1 MKLDFRA
8 LFKTSTLYLR
18 RSILTKW
25 CSTHFFISRLY
36 LHAFLSWVAGVGGT
50 RLAEDEVVRAEQ
62 LPERARAHGVHRA
75 RLEVHEDR
83 ARDVAAARRLV
94 ENGFGGGGGT
104 SEFEKGYSA
113 WPMARP
119 TQRAWPMARPILHR
133 SVGSE
138 NSKWTSLKYTLMRSS
153 CRSESP
159 WYVPVG
165 SMPCSSEITCE
176 NGLASSYPG
185 SSFESGTLL
194 CSCNQVIRIQ

>member
-1 MKLDFRA
+1 MLPAMKSLRVRVRVKMRVSRFPLPSQSMSMVPTVVSEA
-8 LFKTSTLYLR
+8 LA
-18 RSILTKW
+18 I
-25 CSTHFFISRLY
+25 
-36 LHAFLSWVAGVGGT
+36 AGA
-50 RLAEDEVVRAEQ
+50 RLAEDEVVRAEE
-62 LPERARAHGVHRA
+62 LPERASAHGVHRA

-104 SEFEKGYSA
+104 SEFETGYSA
-113 WPMARP
+113 RFRRP
-119 TQRAWPMARPILHR
+119 TQIAWPMARPIFHR

-165 SMPCSSEITCE
+165 SMPCSSLITCVVGFPHLKKLWKSRSRHYE
-176 NGLASSYPG
+176 AD
-185 SSFESGTLL
+185 
-194 CSCNQVIRIQ
+194 

>member
-1 MKLDFRA
+1 M
-8 LFKTSTLYLR
+8 R

-94 ENGFGGGGGT
+94 ENQKMDLEAEAELP
-104 SEFEKGYSA
+104 SLKQD
-113 WPMARP
+113 
-119 TQRAWPMARPILHR
+119 TQRDSEDRHR
-133 SVGSE
+133 
-138 NSKWTSLKYTLMRSS
+138 
-153 CRSESP
+153 
-159 WYVPVG
+159 
-165 SMPCSSEITCE
+165 
-176 NGLASSYPG
+176 
-185 SSFESGTLL
+185 
-194 CSCNQVIRIQ
+194 